1 MSLANQMF
9 ISFVSLSC
17 RKIRSLNA
25 SIYCQILLVFS
36 LVIPSISWAVQMGI
50 VMPEKAFIYA
60 DIERTSPIGFVR
72 RGKKLKL
79 SSIAKNKGSV
89 YATVVSG
96 KVAYI
101 SVTDVNT
108 QVEDLESERLVA
120 ERFQKAATK
129 KLTSSYSAGVF
140 SYSSILT
147 QANSS
152 GPTKNNESV
161 NWIGVGIKGELVAAP
176 RFDIQVLLQAMQAKN
191 AELETW
197 RVFSAGVGAAYRL
210 IDFSNFRIRMIG
222 ELQAVPFSTYE
233 LIDAFRIRGYGGS
246 VAGGMDV
253 NLKFTQNWGLEVL
266 ALYQYVKLTGFKPPK
281 TQVYDSPSYMGV
293 RLGANLTYMFN

>member
-1 MSLANQMF
+1 
-9 ISFVSLSC
+9 
-17 RKIRSLNA
+17 
-25 SIYCQILLVFS
+25 
-36 LVIPSISWAVQMGI
+36 
-50 VMPEKAFIYA
+50 
-60 DIERTSPIGFVR
+60 
-72 RGKKLKL
+72 
-79 SSIAKNKGSV
+79 
-89 YATVVSG
+89 VVSG

-161 NWIGVGIKGELVAAP
+161 NWIGVGIKGELVVAP

-197 RVFSAGVGAAYRL
+197 RVFRAGVGAAYRL

-293 RLGANLTYMFN
+293 RLGANLTYMF